1 MKIEKAI
8 YQGYVWF
15 SDCAEPTV
23 IESEYGIDIEDDVN
37 PFIVEGQLYD
47 PETKISYSIRYADGK
62 HVWKKYVLAEL
73 KGESREQ
80 TYCSNK
86 MQGRKLKFRE
96 YWKAVPD
103 PLCEGME
110 VLQMAENVFIGF
122 EK

>member
-1 MKIEKAI
+1 MKIEKAK

-15 SDCAEPTV
+15 SDCAEPIV

-47 PETKISYSIRYADGK
+47 PESRSSYSIKYADGK
-62 HVWKKYVLAEL
+62 HICVKYVLSEL
-73 KGESREQ
+73 QGEFCEQ

-86 MQGRKLKFRE
+86 MQGRKLKFLE

-110 VLQMAENVFIGF
+110 VLQVAENVFVGF